1 MWYNKKQK
9 NGGNWEMRKGSHVQY
24 EIEYHLVWTTK
35 YRYRVLEGRIAE
47 RCREIIRQSCN
58 SMEIN
63 IMKGSIGKDHIHML
77 ISAPPNISVSKI
89 LQQLKG
95 KTSRV
100 LLSEYKELKKR
111 YWGQH
116 LWASGYFCRSVGDV
130 SKEIIKE
137 YIENQADEYDEN
149 FRIVRWVYSQK
160 CAFSTHTSHVIY
172 YMVVDSYLDSY
183 LNHNYF

>member
-1 MWYNKKQK
+1 
-9 NGGNWEMRKGSHVQY
+9 
-24 EIEYHLVWTTK
+24 
-35 YRYRVLEGRIAE
+35 
-47 RCREIIRQSCN
+47 
-58 SMEIN
+58 
-63 IMKGSIGKDHIHML
+63 ML

-149 FRIVRWVYSQK
+149 FRIVR
-160 CAFSTHTSHVIY
+160 
-172 YMVVDSYLDSY
+172 
-183 LNHNYF
+183 